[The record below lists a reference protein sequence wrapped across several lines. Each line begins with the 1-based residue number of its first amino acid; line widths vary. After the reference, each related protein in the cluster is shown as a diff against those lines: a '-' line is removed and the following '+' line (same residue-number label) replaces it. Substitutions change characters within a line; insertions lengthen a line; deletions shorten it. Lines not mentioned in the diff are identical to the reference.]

1 MTIDE
6 ILKLVQI
13 TFYVVAGTLGILT
26 YLSAKKGLLNTVNT
40 EYHKR
45 AFDKIENLSQELL
58 SEFDPKSENYWAN
71 GDTLKD
77 FLKETHEV
85 FEKNKEQILKK
96 KEFHSGIRMPKVFD
110 RLQAIVQGIKS
121 DPFLPKEIRNEV
133 IKHLENRAEKI
144 FGIHIDEINKHLQ
157 DLANGKYEGNYEH
170 VSALVH
176 NRINDKLYE
185 NNCGISQVEEQVHDI
200 RLFIQKYLENFNPLK

>member
-77 FLKETHEV
+77 FSKKLTKYLKKI
-85 FEKNKEQILKK
+85 KNK
-96 KEFHSGIRMPKVFD
+96 
-110 RLQAIVQGIKS
+110 
-121 DPFLPKEIRNEV
+121 
-133 IKHLENRAEKI
+133 
-144 FGIHIDEINKHLQ
+144 
-157 DLANGKYEGNYEH
+157 Y
-170 VSALVH
+170 
-176 NRINDKLYE
+176 
-185 NNCGISQVEEQVHDI
+185 
-200 RLFIQKYLENFNPLK
+200 